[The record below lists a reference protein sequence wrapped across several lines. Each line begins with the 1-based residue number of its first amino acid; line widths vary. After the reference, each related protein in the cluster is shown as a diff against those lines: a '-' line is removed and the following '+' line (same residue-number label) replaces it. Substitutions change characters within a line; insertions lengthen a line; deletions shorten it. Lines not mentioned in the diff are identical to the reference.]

1 MLEPRLPY
9 LPRKADQRLRGP
21 VLSCRALSAA
31 LLAQVRVSSCD
42 HRVFGDC
49 CADDARKT
57 VKEWCNDAWSRTTVV
72 APRRDIALRS
82 VRLAVNGGEKN
93 LHCASAAR
101 PSLVRCR
108 LRSISPRIRSER

>member
-31 LLAQVRVSSCD
+31 LLAQVTVSSCD
-42 HRVFGDC
+42 HRVFGDR

-57 VKEWCNDAWSRTTVV
+57 VNEWCNDAWSRTTVV
-72 APRRDIALRS
+72 APRRDNTYTGGDCSSPDAVSGDCFPR
-82 VRLAVNGGEKN
+82 VR
-93 LHCASAAR
+93 AR
-101 PSLVRCR
+101 IGRWDCG
-108 LRSISPRIRSER
+108 